1 MKKYIIPIVLF
12 ISMALIVPSCDIVE
26 EPYLVP
32 AGNAGPGPGETVRK
46 VLLEDYTGHKCP
58 NCPEAAALAADLKT
72 SYGEQLILLTVHA
85 GYYST
90 PDASGDFTDD
100 LRTGEGTEMHDYF
113 AFYAYPAGM
122 VNRTEYQGQRVLF
135 KDDWEAAIDAVV
147 TVPAQAEIVLTGTYN
162 SVNRTLTCKAE
173 TTFLEDL
180 SGTYNICM
188 FIVESGI
195 VSPQKNEQEVVLDYV
210 HNHVLRASMNGTWGE
225 AVGADGAAVKD
236 EVQENEYNYVFPS
249 AWVPGNCGVIA
260 FVYNADTKEIVQAEE
275 LDLD

>member
-1 MKKYIIPIVLF
+1 MKKYIVPIVLF
-12 ISMALIVPSCDIVE
+12 IAMALIVPSCDIIE

-32 AGNAGPGPGETVRK
+32 AGNTGPGPDETVRK

-72 SYGEQLILLTVHA
+72 SYGDQLILLTIHA

-100 LRTGEGTEMHDYF
+100 LRTAEGTEMHDYF
-113 AFYAYPAGM
+113 AFYAYPSGM

-135 KDDWEAAIDAVV
+135 KDDWEAAIDALV
-147 TVPAQAEIVLTGTYN
+147 TVSAQADIVLTSSYN
-162 SVNRTLTCKAE
+162 AASRTLTCKAE

-188 FIVESGI
+188 LIVESGI

-210 HNHVLRASMNGTWGE
+210 HNHVLRASMNGAWGE
-225 AVGADGAAVKD
+225 PVGADGTAIQD
-236 EVQENEYNYVFPS
+236 ELQENEYNYVIPS
-249 AWVPGNCGVIA
+249 EWVSENCGVIV
-260 FVYNADTKEIVQAEE
+260 FIYNADTKEIVQAEE
-275 LDLD
+275 LDL